1 MKRREDNRGFTLL
14 EVLIAIAIFS
24 VISLSSF
31 TIFDT
36 VLSGDEAS
44 KIRSERMNELQR
56 AFLLIE
62 RDLTQIARRSLRV
75 NGESPLDGYIHTD
88 ESSFF
93 SETQAIAFVRNGWT
107 NPGLLLPRSDMQSVA
122 YQLNEETLERV
133 YFNFVDAVPG
143 QEPKVRP
150 LITGVTSLKFD
161 FFDGKEWKEELAKGT
176 LPLAIAIEI
185 ELEDYGLIRRQY
197 LVAGDVPENNG
208 PGVGGGGGSSR
219 GKGSGNNSG
228 NVSGGGNSSGGATKG
243 TR

>member
-1 MKRREDNRGFTLL
+1 MYRVTRSRGFTLL

-24 VISLSSF
+24 VVSLSSF

-36 VLSGDEAS
+36 VLSGEEAS
-44 KIRSERMNELQR
+44 KSRTERMNELQR

-62 RDLTQIARRSLRV
+62 RDLTQIARRSIRV
-75 NGESPLDGYIHTD
+75 NGEKPLEGYIHTD

-93 SETQAIAFVRNGWT
+93 SETQAIGFVRNGWT

-133 YFNFVDAVPG
+133 HFNFVDAVPG

-150 LITGVTSLKFD
+150 LITGVTSMKFH
-161 FFDGKEWKEELAKGT
+161 FYDGKEWQEELAKGT
-176 LPLAIAIEI
+176 VPLAIAIEV

-197 LVAGDVPENNG
+197 LVAGDMPESSG
-208 PGVGGGGGSSR
+208 PGSSRGGSSR
-219 GKGSGNNSG
+219 GQGNNS
-228 NVSGGGNSSGGATKG
+228 NNGNSSGNNNGGGSSKG
-243 TR
+243 TK